1 MMSLAFE
8 AELCDTASE
17 STMVRC
23 ALDSDVRWGNSD
35 RHENI
40 LLREVVGRPVRL
52 KRDLI
57 ERWLTKD
64 LLKSPSRVSIYWSPP
79 LQLIKPRILYPSGTV
94 RS

>member
-1 MMSLAFE
+1 MPPAFE

-17 STMVRC
+17 STMVGC
-23 ALDSDVRWGNSD
+23 ALNKPDVRWGNSD
-35 RHENI
+35 RHEDI
-40 LLREVVGRPVRL
+40 LLRENVGRPVRL

-57 ERWLTKD
+57 ERWLTKE